1 MIFNSSTVY
10 ILYFAWLFLGSSVYD
25 NKGISVFPLVAGS
38 VHFIWVR
45 EGHTV
50 VDM

>member
-1 MIFNSSTVY
+1 MILIVPLY
-10 ILYFAWLFLGSSVYD
+10 IFSLAVFDSSVYE